1 MIEAR
6 NASIQKTKTFK
17 IMTTFIYQNL
27 IKESISN
34 YRIRFDLLQFC
45 RVNVCVKMCVN
56 NPKRSDYQRI
66 CVENSIVFN
75 KKNIRKSIFE
85 RLYKYERNY

>member
-1 MIEAR
+1 MVEAR
-6 NASIQKTKTFK
+6 NFLIRETKTFK
-17 IMTTFIYQNL
+17 IMTTFIHQNL
-27 IKESISN
+27 IKESKFD

-85 RLYKYERNY
+85 RLYI